1 MAARGGTTPS
11 ASPRVGKASPRLPRA
26 RTMSSLRGGFSAS
39 LASPSSSRYSTHSR
53 CVAASWVRRIGSP
66 CVGFPRDCGVC
77 CRLVCLP
84 SVNFHLQLEDEAA
97 AAKTEAM
104 QARKDTIETLRSRKP
119 IFTRLRDAQLNVRHL
134 TEELASARATIRTL
148 QTRLVRRQS
157 SLWMRVY

>member
-1 MAARGGTTPS
+1 M
-11 ASPRVGKASPRLPRA
+11 
-26 RTMSSLRGGFSAS
+26 
-39 LASPSSSRYSTHSR
+39 
-53 CVAASWVRRIGSP
+53 
-66 CVGFPRDCGVC
+66 C

-134 TEELASARATIRTL
+134 TEELANARATIRTL
-148 QTRLVRRQS
+148 QTRLVRLQS
-157 SLWMRVY
+157 SMWMRVY